1 MRARST
7 VVCALFIGAA
17 AVGGPGPA
25 AAGIFVAEGR
35 CDTVS
40 VQPIRLR
47 LSFALFNLY
56 HYGPLCRVQFIPG
69 AFYGAS
75 PHPILATV
83 SPASIST
90 PGSPPSDFAGV
101 VDSATGIATYTATPC
116 LPSSWVS
123 VSDSL
128 ALIVD
133 GTPAYFDALLIDDT
147 GGIRK
152 AHTVGWV
159 CADSTTTVIRRTWG
173 QLKVRYR

>member
-7 VVCALFIGAA
+7 VVCALVIGAA
-17 AVGGPGPA
+17 AVWGPRPA
-25 AAGIFVAEGR
+25 AAGIFVVEGG

-47 LSFALFNLY
+47 LSFALLNIY
-56 HYGPLCRVQFIPG
+56 HYGPLCQVQFIPG
-69 AFYGAS
+69 AFDGAS

-83 SPASIST
+83 SPAIISI
-90 PGSPPSDFAGV
+90 PGSPPSTFAGV
-101 VDSATGIATYTATPC
+101 VDSATGIATYAATPC
-116 LPSSWVS
+116 LSSSWQS

-133 GTPAYFDALLIDDT
+133 GTPAYFEALLIDDT

-152 AHTVGWV
+152 ADVVGWV
-159 CADSTTTVIRRTWG
+159 CVDSTTTVVRRTWG